1 MHSEKEKIQLKNLDK
16 IIGMVVLISGVSV
29 LFYILNFS
37 KNEISSD
44 PADWGVFGDYLGG
57 TINPILGF
65 FSFMLLLLN
74 LHLQRK
80 QLDKTEEQLDLNR
93 EELRLTRDELKKAAD
108 AQVDSTRIMSEQLK
122 TQTFQQSD
130 NLFSVMFKQ
139 ILDCQKDVVE
149 ECERRRYYSN
159 RSNRNLQS
167 LRYAI
172 KSKNIFKKY
181 FRLLFQTFSM
191 LDEILEKK
199 DKDKLNQYIKVI
211 RSQQED
217 IVLEL
222 LFVYISEN
230 RETPSEF
237 HRYLKS
243 SNFFKHITLDIE
255 TLKFPE
261 VLRAYEE
268 FDFVNKI
275 EFFKKTN
282 N

>member
-1 MHSEKEKIQLKNLDK
+1 
-16 IIGMVVLISGVSV
+16 
-29 LFYILNFS
+29 
-37 KNEISSD
+37 
-44 PADWGVFGDYLGG
+44 
-57 TINPILGF
+57 
-65 FSFMLLLLN
+65 
-74 LHLQRK
+74 
-80 QLDKTEEQLDLNR
+80 
-93 EELRLTRDELKKAAD
+93 
-108 AQVDSTRIMSEQLK
+108 
-122 TQTFQQSD
+122 
-130 NLFSVMFKQ
+130 MFKQ

-268 FDFVNKI
+268 FEFVNKI